1 MGKVLLLGVKVSC
14 IIVLHVDCGVLEK
27 HELFLGKEKVR
38 IGIKQDNGEK
48 L

>member
-1 MGKVLLLGVKVSC
+1 VGKVLLLGVKVSC
-14 IIVLHVDCGVLEK
+14 IIMLHVDCGVREK
-27 HELFLGKEKVR
+27 HKLFRGKEKVR